1 MNPTWMLTMIVA
13 LSAAFAWS
21 ANRRWQLLK
30 VGRDENRTDNLIERL
45 KGTYEYAFVQKKMG
59 YYPLAGLAHK
69 LIFIGFGALL
79 LNSLMLWGRGFDP
92 AFNLWIFGPKPV
104 HLPLLGDVPLG
115 NMYELVKDLTAL
127 LVVFGALVFLYYRV
141 VKHEARMTLSG
152 EGVLI
157 LGIIVTM
164 MVADMMYSGASIVLW
179 RHYAGM
185 TCSAE
190 DASVCTRIQA
200 LTAHF
205 GAPATAEAAGWHLY
219 PNPAGS
225 LMASLLDGAGPQN
238 LSMLALVG
246 FWTHTS
252 LVLVFANLLPHSKHF
267 HIITAI
273 PNVFARDITP
283 PGHLQLIAPTSEK
296 IGEMVVAASEEPEKA
311 APVGV
316 ARIEDFT
323 WKAILDFYTC
333 TECGRCSD
341 NCPAHKTGKIL
352 SPKQF
357 TLDLRDHLYGR
368 ENEFINRPGG
378 PKGAVDDGHAHAPTA
393 GHDHAA
399 DEDLAHRADAQG
411 ETEHEHHGHDDGHHE
426 PVYPNNPIPVP
437 EVTTKAIDLVANVIH
452 PDVLWACTTC
462 RACEEQC
469 PVMISYVDK
478 IVAMRRNL
486 VLVKGEFPAELA
498 GPFQAMEVN
507 GNPWN
512 LARLDRNWAEGL
524 GIPTM
529 AEYPDAPVLYWVGC
543 AASYDDRAKKIAR
556 STAKLMKAAGVEFA
570 ILGQEETCTG
580 DPARRAGNEYL
591 FVQLAEQNAATL
603 NGYKAQGGVRQI
615 ITTCPH
621 CFNTLKNEY
630 PDFGAKLEVVHHTDF
645 LLGLLAE
652 QKLHPKKPV
661 IGRVVYH
668 DSCYLGRYND
678 IYESPREILKLIP
691 GVELVEPDY
700 WNKTRGLCCGA
711 GGAQMWMEEQNKD
724 RMNVKRTL
732 QLLQTEAKTIATGC
746 PFCQTMITDGLKA
759 TSKEDEVRQLDVVEL
774 LEESCAL
781 DQVFGVRAA
790 MPQDPPR
797 AAPDAR
803 GASANA
809 T

>member
-1 MNPTWMLTMIVA
+1 MLVA

-30 VGRDENRTDNLIERL
+30 VGRGEDRSGNLIERL
-45 KGTYEYAFVQKKMG
+45 KGVYEYALVQKKMS

-69 LIFIGFGALL
+69 LIFVGFLALL
-79 LNSLMLWGRGFDP
+79 LRSLMLWGRGFDP
-92 AFNLWIFGPKPV
+92 AFSLWVLGPKAT
-104 HLPLLGDVPLG
+104 HIPLIGDVPLG
-115 NMYELVKDLTAL
+115 AMYEFVKDVTAS
-127 LVVFGALVFLYYRV
+127 LVVVGALIFLYFRGIR
-141 VKHEARMTLSG
+141 HESRMTLSG
-152 EGVLI
+152 EGILI

-164 MVADMMYSGASIVLW
+164 MVADMVYDGASTVLF
-179 RHYAGM
+179 RHWSDM
-185 TCSAE
+185 TCDPGEA
-190 DASVCTRIQA
+190 AVCERIHN
-200 LTAHF
+200 LTAQF
-205 GAPATAEAAGWHLY
+205 GGVTPEEAGWHLY

-225 LMASLLDGAGPQN
+225 LVALMLDGAGPEN
-238 LSMLALVG
+238 LAVLATVG
-246 FWTHTS
+246 FWVHST

-283 PGHLQLIAPTSEK
+283 KGRLPFMGNAEA
-296 IGEMVVAASEEPEKA
+296 IGEQVMKAAEEPEKA
-311 APVGV
+311 EPVGI
-316 ARIEDFT
+316 ARVEDFT

-341 NCPAHKTGKIL
+341 NCPAHKSGKIL
-352 SPKQF
+352 SPKQL

-368 ENEFINRPGG
+368 ESEFLNRPGG
-378 PKGAVDDGHAHAPTA
+378 PKGVADPHPEDHSNDSAHGDEHAHDAPTHGVP
-393 GHDHAA
+393 GHEA
-399 DEDLAHRADAQG
+399 RG
-411 ETEHEHHGHDDGHHE
+411 EHVGDHEHDDHGHDDHDHHE
-426 PVYPNNPIPVP
+426 PVYPENPIPIPTVA
-437 EVTTKAIDLVANVIH
+437 TKPVDLIANVIH

-486 VLVKGEFPAELA
+486 VLVKGEFPAELN
-498 GPFQAMEVN
+498 GPFQALEVN

-512 LARLDRNWAEGL
+512 LARLDRGNWAEGL

-529 AEYPDAPVLYWVGC
+529 AEMPAAPVLYWVGC
-543 AASYDDRAKKIAR
+543 AASYDDRAKKVAR

-591 FVQLAEQNAATL
+591 FATLAEQNAATL
-603 NGYKAQGGVRQI
+603 NGYKEQGGIRQI
-615 ITTCPH
+615 VTACPH
-621 CFNTLKNEY
+621 CFNSIKNEY
-630 PDFGAKLEVVHHTDF
+630 PDFGANFEVVHHTDF
-645 LLGLLAE
+645 LLGLVAE
-652 QKLHPKKPV
+652 KKLVPRKKV
-661 IGRVVYH
+661 EGKVVFH

-678 IYESPREILKLIP
+678 VYESPRDILKSIP
-691 GVELVEPDY
+691 GVQLVEAEG
-700 WNKTRGLCCGA
+700 WNRSKGLCCGA
-711 GGAQMWMEEQNKD
+711 GGGQMWMEEQNKD

-732 QLLQTEAKTIATGC
+732 QLLQTEASTVATGC

-759 TSKEDEVRQLDVVEL
+759 LSREEDIRQLDVVEL

-781 DQVFGVRAA
+781 DKPFGVRAA

-797 AAPDAR
+797 AAPAAR
-803 GASANA
+803 EGGV
-809 T
+809 